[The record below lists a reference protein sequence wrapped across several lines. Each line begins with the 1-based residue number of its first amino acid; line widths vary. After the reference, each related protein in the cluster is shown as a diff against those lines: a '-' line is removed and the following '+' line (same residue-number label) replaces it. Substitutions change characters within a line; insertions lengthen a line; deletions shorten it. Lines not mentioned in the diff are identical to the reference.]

1 VRRMKFLLTAMLSAG
16 AGLAVIA
23 SAQAQAP
30 QRTTATY
37 EDWTVRCETPAASP
51 AQKSCE
57 MVQTT
62 QMQGQAAPVTQ
73 IAIGRPLK
81 TDPLRLVIGVPVN
94 VWLATPAKLVYDD
107 KQPGLAAA
115 FTRCVPQGCFADTTL
130 SDDMIKR
137 LRARTDAGRLEFKDS
152 TQRDVAFPVSFKG
165 FGQAFD
171 ALMKE

>member
-1 VRRMKFLLTAMLSAG
+1 MPTLRLRSPHVRSPPGCHESVGERVVDVLFVPTSPFQVDFKLFRSTDTVRRMKLLLTAMLATG
-16 AGLAVIA
+16 AGLAVVA
-23 SAQAQAP
+23 SAHAQAP

-81 TDPLRLVIGVPVN
+81 TDPLRLVIGLPVN
-94 VWLATPAKLVYDD
+94 VWL
-107 KQPGLAAA
+107 
-115 FTRCVPQGCFADTTL
+115 
-130 SDDMIKR
+130 
-137 LRARTDAGRLEFKDS
+137 
-152 TQRDVAFPVSFKG
+152 
-165 FGQAFD
+165 
-171 ALMKE
+171 

>member
-1 VRRMKFLLTAMLSAG
+1 MKLLLTAA
-16 AGLAVIA
+16 LAAATGFVVVA
-23 SAQAQAP
+23 SAHAQAP

-73 IAIGRPLK
+73 IAIGRAAK

-107 KQPGLAAA
+107 KQPGLAAP
-115 FTRCVPQGCFADTTL
+115 FTRCVPQACLAESTV

-137 LRARTDAGRLEFKDS
+137 LRARTEAGRLEFKDS
-152 TQRDVAFPVSFKG
+152 TQHDATFPVSFKG

>member
-1 VRRMKFLLTAMLSAG
+1 MKIFLTAALAAG
-16 AGLAVIA
+16 SCLAVAA
-23 SAQAQAP
+23 SAYAQAP

-37 EDWTVRCETPAASP
+37 EDWTVRCETPPANP
-51 AQKSCE
+51 AQKVCE

-73 IAIGRPLK
+73 IAIGRAAK

-94 VWLATPAKLVYDD
+94 VWLATQVKLVYDD
-107 KQPGLAAA
+107 KQPGLTTP
-115 FTRCVPQGCFADTTL
+115 FTRCVPQGCFVDTTL

-137 LRARTDAGRLEFKDS
+137 LRARTEPGRLEFKDS
-152 TQRDVAFPVSFKG
+152 TQRDVAVPVSFKG